1 MNGVTSCLDAL
12 GHTICDPGDVI
23 ISPTPI
29 YGRIFTDFTDRS
41 GVKMAAL
48 PLSSEVLFIL

>member
-48 PLSSEVLFIL
+48 PLSSEVLLL